1 MLARAVCSREVFYSR
16 TVARCTWESR
26 GALGAAS
33 RVWAQGGDLSPAEIV
48 CSSDTEPVGM
58 GAVLAL
64 ENWEELP

>member
-1 MLARAVCSREVFYSR
+1 MFTWGVLQQDHGQVPL
-16 TVARCTWESR
+16 TWESR

-48 CSSDTEPVGM
+48 CSSDSEPVGM